1 VLYAQPLEQNPLSN
15 SSNKVKGKKMS
26 LPWFSSSHLT
36 SPKPSLPLNFEPSC
50 LAQRAQR
57 WVFVSKCAT
66 NSEGGK
72 AELKIGSPIVIIEAP
87 PVVKTA
93 TPMPSLRANTG
104 QVKAGDV
111 GRSVLLDFFSS
122 IW

>member
-1 VLYAQPLEQNPLSN
+1 MNDAQPLEKKSSPQHHKYSTRKEKMPMPL
-15 SSNKVKGKKMS
+15 
-26 LPWFSSSHLT
+26 LPSANLT
-36 SPKPSLPLNFEPSC
+36 SPKPSFPLNFEPSC
-50 LAQRAQR
+50 SAPRPQRLR
-57 WVFVSKCAT
+57 FVTKCAT
-66 NSEGGK
+66 NPGDASQSGA

-111 GRSVLLDFFSS
+111 GRSV
-122 IW
+122 

>member
-1 VLYAQPLEQNPLSN
+1 
-15 SSNKVKGKKMS
+15 
-26 LPWFSSSHLT
+26 
-36 SPKPSLPLNFEPSC
+36 
-50 LAQRAQR
+50 
-57 WVFVSKCAT
+57 VSKCAT

-111 GRSVLLDFFSS
+111 GRSVLLDFFSQAFGDAELDLGMGNFFFH
-122 IW
+122 IHI